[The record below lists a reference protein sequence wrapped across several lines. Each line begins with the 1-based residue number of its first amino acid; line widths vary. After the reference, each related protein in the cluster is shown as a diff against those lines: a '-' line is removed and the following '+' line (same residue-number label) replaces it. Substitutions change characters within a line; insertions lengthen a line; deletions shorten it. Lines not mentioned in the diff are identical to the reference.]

1 MIESIVDVRMMK
13 KALGLFWVTM
23 YVLTLSGCGM
33 IVNPEGMQTTENEI
47 IPENTAS
54 FNLDDVVTQRDKYEQ
69 YCDYLGQVTEKN
81 FMNEEGIQ
89 SADATVTY
97 DEETDQYAIELSIE
111 TNGEL
116 GEDQIALYKSILS
129 EKYEYAEVVLAVDGE
144 VM

>member
-1 MIESIVDVRMMK
+1 MMK
-13 KALGLFWVTM
+13 KTLGILCVTM
-23 YVLTLSGCGM
+23 CVLTLSGCGT
-33 IVNPEGMQTTENEI
+33 IVNSEDMQTTENEI
-47 IPENTAS
+47 IQENTAS
-54 FNLDDVVTQRDKYEQ
+54 FNLDDALTQRDKYEK

-81 FMNEEGIQ
+81 FMSEEGIQ

-97 DEETDQYAIELSIE
+97 DEETEQYSIELSIE